1 MTFEKKLARIN
12 QQRLN
17 LRAGLIKKMRTS
29 PTMEDSE
36 TLRLVEND
44 ISFWEKQTDY
54 SVTGLVTTLGDSLKL
69 NRNPVES

>member
-1 MTFEKKLARIN
+1 MSFEKKLQEIN

-17 LRAGLIKKMRTS
+17 LRDALIKKMRDD
-29 PTMEDSE
+29 PTMKDSE

-54 SVTGLVTTLGDSLKL
+54 SVNGLINTLNKSLDI
-69 NRNPVES
+69 